1 VSYDYIVVGGG
12 SAGAVVAARL
22 SEDPSV
28 SVLLVE
34 AGGADNDPVFSEP
47 SLWPQQFLTRWDWG
61 YWSEPEPFLKNRA
74 TFTPRGRAL
83 GGTSSMN
90 AMLYVRGVP
99 LDYEEWKEAG
109 LRGWGWDDVLPFFK
123 HAESNVSKQDELHG
137 QHGPLTVSDRIS
149 DNKLVNA
156 WVEAAQAAGYR
167 YNSDFNGAQQEGVG
181 YFQLT
186 QSNGERAS
194 SSAAYLRPARSRSN
208 LEIIIDATVHR
219 IVFKG
224 QRAVAVVAERHGEI
238 VRYEAN
244 REIVISAGAYNSPQI
259 LLLSG
264 IGPADDLQKLEI
276 ASVADL
282 PVGQNLQEHPGVA
295 LVFDTDRD
303 SLFGTNTPE
312 NRSRYARD
320 RRGPLASNLVEA
332 GGFFR
337 TRLNLTTPDVETVVI
352 PAVSANDGLGVE
364 PGPGY
369 TIFTEVLKP
378 KAVGKVTLRT
388 REPSAKPRILH
399 NLFSE
404 DEDLDAI
411 RESLRINMKIAST
424 APLSGYEKGRR
435 QYPRT
440 TRNDDLDDY
449 IATFGQ
455 GFYHPS
461 STCAMGKVVDAE
473 LKVIGVEGLRVVD
486 ASIMPTI
493 VRGNPNAAIIMIGE
507 KAASLISGRRPM
519 DAA

>member
-22 SEDPSV
+22 SEDSSV
-28 SVLLVE
+28 SVLLLE
-34 AGGADNDPVFSEP
+34 AGGEDEDPIFSQP
-47 SLWPQQFLTRWDWG
+47 SLWPQQFLTKWDWG

-74 TFTPRGRAL
+74 TFTPRGRVL

-99 LDYEEWKEAG
+99 LDYDEWKAQG
-109 LRGWGWDDVLPFFK
+109 HRGWGWNDVLPFFK
-123 HAESNVSKQDELHG
+123 HAERNVSKQDELHG
-137 QHGPLTVSDRIS
+137 QRGPLTVSDRIS
-149 DNKLVNA
+149 DNKLINA

-167 YNSDFNGAQQEGVG
+167 YNSDFNGPQQEGVG

-186 QSNGERAS
+186 QSEGERAS
-194 SSAAYLRPARSRSN
+194 SSVAYLRPARARTN
-208 LEIIIDATVHR
+208 LEILPNATVHR
-219 IVFKG
+219 IILRG
-224 QRAVAVVAERHGEI
+224 GRAVAVDAERHGEI
-238 VRYEAN
+238 IRHEAK
-244 REIVISAGAYNSPQI
+244 REIVLSAGAYNSPQI

-264 IGPADDLQKLEI
+264 IGPADELRKLGIEP
-276 ASVADL
+276 VADL
-282 PVGQNLQEHPGVA
+282 PVGENLQEHPGVA

-303 SLFGTNTPE
+303 SLFGTNNAE
-312 NRSRYARD
+312 NKSRYARQ

-337 TRLNLTTPDVETVVI
+337 TRSSLATPDVETVVI
-352 PAVSANDGLGVE
+352 PAISSNDGLGIE

-388 REPSAKPRILH
+388 KEPTAKPRILH

-404 DEDLDAI
+404 EEDLDAI

-440 TRNDDLDDY
+440 SRNDDLDDY
-449 IATFGQ
+449 IATYGQ

-461 STCAMGKVVDAE
+461 STCAMGKVVDCE
-473 LKVIGVEGLRVVD
+473 LKVIGVSGLRVAD

-493 VRGNPNAAIIMIGE
+493 VRGNPNAAVIMIGE
-507 KAASLISGRRPM
+507 KAASLMSGRSPS
-519 DAA
+519 DAN